1 MGCAHFRLNSSVP
14 LLDMQMEVGPI
25 GARSRDMTNGV
36 RCRGVGRKAASWTRK
51 RSVGNSK
58 QMRVCS
64 TEKAAAGEKLDDKVN
79 IPVGEKVQDSR
90 ETVWQ
95 QLLEL
100 LGHTAGDN
108 GHWNYS
114 PEWWGTQGPGG
125 WGQSEGQVV
134 FEGHSKLN
142 GTIQVTAHAASKGG
156 FESDSLAV
164 NRDEVS
170 SDIALREE
178 WRVLRFNTITRQS
191 VNRVTILS
199 EDEPASAPEHQQQRE
214 WLQPRMAM
222 DLHPECLPPE
232 YLKTVASVFAALVG
246 LIQMVNEVIPSVVE
260 SNEQEGGSLE
270 NKRLRVLC
278 IGVGGGTLPMFLLHH
293 YRSAHVDAV
302 EIDPMVIEAARS
314 AMGFPEEG
322 QHDRLDVH
330 IIDACDF
337 VKKRVAEDKSQF
349 YDVVYVDAF
358 DGDDDVPD
366 GLCSKEFAENV
377 ARILHPRTGAFV
389 MNFHDGDIQD
399 KFDVFSDAVGRNTP
413 DRESASFYVSCQKQK
428 NLVLCCARSPVFRQ
442 IETRARLIDVI
453 RSTASFVSQ
462 DVGYNFPAGMR
473 VVKDFQFIS

>member
-1 MGCAHFRLNSSVP
+1 
-14 LLDMQMEVGPI
+14 MQMEVAPV
-25 GARSRDMTNGV
+25 GARCQDMAIGFG
-36 RCRGVGRKAASWTRK
+36 CRVVGRKAASWSRP
-51 RSVGNSK
+51 RSVGHGN
-58 QMRVCS
+58 QMRIFS
-64 TEKAAAGEKLDDKVN
+64 TDNVTAGEKMYDKVN
-79 IPVGEKVQDSR
+79 LEFGEKVQDSR

-95 QLLEL
+95 QLFQL

-125 WGQSEGQVV
+125 WGQSAGQVV
-134 FEGHSKLN
+134 FEGQSELN

-164 NRDEVS
+164 NRDKAS
-170 SDIALREE
+170 SDVPLREE
-178 WRVLRFNTITRQS
+178 WRVLRFNNITRQS

-199 EDEPASAPEHQQQRE
+199 EDEPGSASDDQQQRE
-214 WLQPRMAM
+214 WLQPRMTM

-232 YLKTVASVFAALVG
+232 YLKTVASVFATLVG
-246 LIQMVNEVIPSVVE
+246 LIQMVREVMPSVKGDE
-260 SNEQEGGSLE
+260 QTGSNLE

-293 YRSAHVDAV
+293 YRNAHMDAV

-322 QHDRLDVH
+322 QHDRLNVH
-330 IIDACDF
+330 IMDACDF
-337 VKKRVAEDKSQF
+337 VKEQDVAEENSQF
-349 YDVVYVDAF
+349 YDVIYVDAF

-377 ARILHPRTGAFV
+377 ARILNPRTGAFV

-399 KFDVFSDAVGRNTP
+399 KFGVFSDAVRRNVP
-413 DRESASFYVSCQKQK
+413 ARESVSFYISCQKQK
-428 NLVLCCARSPVFRQ
+428 NLVLCCARSPVFSQ

-473 VVKDFQFIS
+473 AVKDFQLIQW